1 MRVGGFFSLMAHAA
15 VVAAGMVVAP
25 SAMSDVEMM
34 PVINVDLV
42 SIAEETNLAPITEQA
57 KEDDL
62 AQEMKQEEVPAAEP
76 PPPPKEEETVPV
88 EEPKAKP
95 APKPKEKSAADELAG
110 ILSAIPDKKPQPKR
124 TAAAETPTNLRDVP
138 DAGARAGYGRQTANT
153 VTIRDFISS
162 QLISNRCWTDHSDM
176 ADAHRLRTV
185 IRVRFGRNG
194 RFLEEPQMIEPSR
207 PPTNDQV
214 LQVYIQHA
222 FTALNKCNTLGFAVP
237 KEYFETQPA
246 QYIDLVFLPKIAAQ
260 R

>member
-1 MRVGGFFSLMAHAA
+1 
-15 VVAAGMVVAP
+15 
-25 SAMSDVEMM
+25 
-34 PVINVDLV
+34 
-42 SIAEETNLAPITEQA
+42 
-57 KEDDL
+57 
-62 AQEMKQEEVPAAEP
+62 
-76 PPPPKEEETVPV
+76 
-88 EEPKAKP
+88 
-95 APKPKEKSAADELAG
+95 
-110 ILSAIPDKKPQPKR
+110 
-124 TAAAETPTNLRDVP
+124 
-138 DAGARAGYGRQTANT
+138 
-153 VTIRDFISS
+153 
-162 QLISNRCWTDHSDM
+162 M